1 MSDIAKI
8 AAGSGG
14 CVLLIV
20 LTILALAVF
29 AAWNGRP

>member
-8 AAGSGG
+8 AAGFGG

-20 LTILALAVF
+20 LGVLAVAIW

>member
-20 LTILALAVF
+20 LTVLALAIW